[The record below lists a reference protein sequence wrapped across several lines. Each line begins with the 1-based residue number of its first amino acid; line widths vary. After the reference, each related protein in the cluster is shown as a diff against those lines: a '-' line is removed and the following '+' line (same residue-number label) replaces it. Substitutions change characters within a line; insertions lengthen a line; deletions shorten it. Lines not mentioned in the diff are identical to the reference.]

1 MTRGERLRGVEGPVA
16 SRAVEGSRT
25 RMRVKT
31 IVWGMFAV
39 TERV

>member
-1 MTRGERLRGVEGPVA
+1 MTQGERLHGTEGPVA
-16 SRAVEGSRT
+16 SRAVAGSRT
-25 RMRVKT
+25 GTRVKT